1 MTRQHDLHPAE
12 VAFYAAIRAGHT
24 WHEVANK
31 AMRVLVERG
40 VPFSA
45 DEFRHLT
52 EGQQPPHHNAIGGI
66 FMSWS
71 KAGLITQ
78 CGWKNSTATKR
89 NGGAIRI
96 WKPTEPTGT
105 LF

>member
-40 VPFSA
+40 QPFSA
-45 DEFRHLT
+45 DDFRQLT
-52 EGQQPPHHNAIGGI
+52 QGQQPPHHNAIGGL

-96 WKPTEPTGT
+96 WKPTHTDT